1 MQKEGQV
8 RIPSGCAI
16 VGAIDRAGGPIHCGD
31 A

>member
-16 VGAIDRAGGPIHCGD
+16 VGAIDRAAPSAGKS
-31 A
+31 